1 MECYKC
7 DICGYIY
14 DPEKGDTA
22 GGIASGTEFNDLP
35 DNYVCP
41 VCGAEKTQFF
51 SCD

>member
-22 GGIASGTEFNDLP
+22 GGVEPGTEFGDLP

-41 VCGAEKTQFF
+41 VCGAEKGQFF
-51 SCD
+51 NCD